1 MTTKNNHS
9 PLLTWRLST
18 LRPPRF
24 SLISKRKPAREGRL
38 LILSLECACLGK
50 SAPHSFAL
58 SKRTRNNQNFTY
70 MENFQ
75 LLICLSEDILV
86 LFMDDDNYMRNW
98 DDVWEAIQKQD
109 PDHFRDVQLRILISH
124 LAAIHTAFLNT
135 FGGHSV
141 HEVDAAI
148 SAAWHYAEEHMSPQY
163 RQGL

>member
-1 MTTKNNHS
+1 MEVVDIAA
-9 PLLTWRLST
+9 ST
-18 LRPPRF
+18 LQF
-24 SLISKRKPAREGRL
+24 NIKE
-38 LILSLECACLGK
+38 EACSGG
-50 SAPHSFAL
+50 SAPHSLVRVRLLGKVGASFFAL

-148 SAAWHYAEEHMSPQY
+148 SAAWQYAEEHMSPQY

>member
-1 MTTKNNHS
+1 
-9 PLLTWRLST
+9 
-18 LRPPRF
+18 
-24 SLISKRKPAREGRL
+24 
-38 LILSLECACLGK
+38 
-50 SAPHSFAL
+50 
-58 SKRTRNNQNFTY
+58 

-148 SAAWHYAEEHMSPQY
+148 SAAWHYAKEHMSPQY

>member
-1 MTTKNNHS
+1 MEVVDIAV
-9 PLLTWRLST
+9 ST
-18 LRPPRF
+18 HQF
-24 SLISKRKPAREGRL
+24 NIKE
-38 LILSLECACLGK
+38 EACSGG
-50 SAPHSFAL
+50 SAPHSLVRVRLLGKVGASFFAL

-148 SAAWHYAEEHMSPQY
+148 SAAWQYAEEHMSPQY

>member
-1 MTTKNNHS
+1 
-9 PLLTWRLST
+9 
-18 LRPPRF
+18 
-24 SLISKRKPAREGRL
+24 
-38 LILSLECACLGK
+38 
-50 SAPHSFAL
+50 
-58 SKRTRNNQNFTY
+58 

-86 LFMDDDNYMRNW
+86 LFSNDDNYMRNL
-98 DDVWEAIQKQD
+98 DDVWETIQKQD

-124 LAAIHTAFLNT
+124 LAAIKVAFLNT

>member
-1 MTTKNNHS
+1 MEVVDIAA
-9 PLLTWRLST
+9 ST
-18 LRPPRF
+18 LQF
-24 SLISKRKPAREGRL
+24 NIKE
-38 LILSLECACLGK
+38 EACSGG
-50 SAPHSFAL
+50 SAPHSLVRVRLLGKVGASFFAL
-58 SKRTRNNQNFTY
+58 NKRTHNNQNFYAY

-75 LLICLSEDILV
+75 LLISLSEDILV
-86 LFMDDDNYMRNW
+86 LFSNDDNYMRNL
-98 DDVWEAIQKQD
+98 DDVWETLQKQD

-148 SAAWHYAEEHMSPQY
+148 SAAWQYAEEHMSPQY

>member
-1 MTTKNNHS
+1 MEVVDIAA
-9 PLLTWRLST
+9 ST
-18 LRPPRF
+18 LQF
-24 SLISKRKPAREGRL
+24 NIKE
-38 LILSLECACLGK
+38 EACSGG
-50 SAPHSFAL
+50 SAPHSLGRVRLLGKVGASFFAL

-86 LFMDDDNYMRNW
+86 LFMDDDNYMRNL
-98 DDVWEAIQKQD
+98 DDVWETLQKQD

-124 LAAIHTAFLNT
+124 LAAIQVAFLNT